1 VVYEEGSVTL
11 QPGDV
16 FVSFTDGIS
25 EAMNSAMEEWGE
37 ERLIATVAPVCE
49 LPLNDLIARIMAGA
63 DAHTGTAPQHD
74 DMTLVLARCV

>member
-1 VVYEEGSVTL
+1 MH
-11 QPGDV
+11 PGDL

-25 EAMNSAMEEWGE
+25 EAMNAAMDEWGE
-37 ERLIATVAPVCE
+37 DQLIASVRPVCSLALDRLIT
-49 LPLNDLIARIMAGA
+49 RIMAGA